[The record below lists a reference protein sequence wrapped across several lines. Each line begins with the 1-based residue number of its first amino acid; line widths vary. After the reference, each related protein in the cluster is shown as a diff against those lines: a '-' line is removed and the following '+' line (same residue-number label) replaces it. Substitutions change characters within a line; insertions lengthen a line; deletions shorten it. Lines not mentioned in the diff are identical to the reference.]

1 MEKKEKKG
9 KISLLIKIGVNLI
22 LISPLIIG
30 LIVGGVIHI
39 VLDLLRIQIP
49 LGWQIGL
56 GILAGFAVLIR
67 LLKEIII
74 RVPFGEAWIIDR
86 QGEIRVAEP
95 GYYIVIPFFDY
106 DRIRAKITTR
116 QYPIHLFPEMKEIWI
131 DLKGGG
137 EIRLHDPRIWIKV
150 NEPLKTF
157 TTAANFEEQLMEM
170 VENRLTGAINVMTYE
185 EIMELRVPRA
195 LIGGKEK
202 AAVKAKIKRK
212 IDEIIQASTRIQ
224 NFIKEIGAEYKG
236 FTLDDFDFDE
246 ATTAKR
252 RERILTEMGKQ
263 IAKNLSEAK
272 KNEMLAIAKTA
283 KGLQKEGFPIEK
295 AQEIASERYQ
305 DHLVAEKGRLQK
317 IIWPGASIAQ
327 IGAQWEM
334 GKRIILPPGT
344 SPGEKIRKPQ
354 TKRHVLTTREE
365 IEKRLNEI
373 SASYQKTSTI

>member
-1 MEKKEKKG
+1 MGKKG
-9 KISLLIKIGVNLI
+9 KISWLIKIGVNLI
-22 LISPLIIG
+22 LISPIIIG
-30 LIVGGVIHI
+30 LVVGGVTHI
-39 VLDLLRIQIP
+39 ALDLLRIQIP

-56 GILAGFAVLIR
+56 GILAGFTALIR
-67 LLKEIII
+67 LFKKITI
-74 RVPFGEAWIIDR
+74 RVPYGETWIIDR
-86 QGEIRVAEP
+86 HGEIRIAEP

-150 NEPLKTF
+150 NEPLKIF
-157 TTAANFEEQLMEM
+157 TTAANFEEQLREM
-170 VENRLTGAINVMTYE
+170 VENRLTGAINVMSYE

-195 LIGGKEK
+195 LLEKKKEEKTAAK
-202 AAVKAKIKRK
+202 ARLKRK
-212 IDEIIQASTRIQ
+212 IDEIIQKSVG
-224 NFIKEIGAEYKG
+224 IKKFLREIGAEYKG
-236 FTLDDFDFDE
+236 FTLDDFDFDA
-246 ATTAKR
+246 ATTTKR
-252 RERILTEMGKQ
+252 RERILTEMGKE
-263 IAKNLSEAK
+263 IAKNLSKAK

-283 KGLQKEGFPIEK
+283 KGLQKEGFPAEK

-334 GKRIILPPGT
+334 GKRILLPPKA
-344 SPGEKIRKPQ
+344 PAEKKPTKITWEEFEESKRKS
-354 TKRHVLTTREE
+354 K
-365 IEKRLNEI
+365 I
-373 SASYQKTSTI
+373 